1 MPTDFVSF
9 RGTNYVAD
17 RNAPGVLTPYK
28 GRFNRPPGMTDA
40 TVSEILAAIG
50 ATQLTPGEKVACE
63 TGKVFEPRR
72 LKFIFSTGAS
82 ISVPIPTR
90 AGLIAL
96 GGSLRGIL
104 QAGLSGTIACVGLI
118 GEEWKRLDQELRPG
132 TVVPA
137 PGIDV
142 RPTTGLKNPIFSA
155 FIQYESD
162 SGRTFAEGVRMN
174 TNQATNLPFS
184 PYAVVIGTS
193 LGTLLPA
200 GCGGATNTDA
210 RRYVIDILTTNLQNP
225 TRKMIVPVA
234 DDDAADIRGIGV
246 GLVTNPQTLC
256 LRYYG
261 ESDNRFSRFFP

>member
-9 RGTNYVAD
+9 RGVNYVAD
-17 RNAPGVLTPYK
+17 RNGSTVLTTYK
-28 GRFNRPPGMTDA
+28 SRFNRPPGMTDA
-40 TVSEILAAIG
+40 TVGQILTAIG
-50 ATQLTPGEKVACE
+50 ATQSAPGEKLACE

-72 LKFIFSTGAS
+72 LKFTFSNGAS
-82 ISVPIPTR
+82 ISVPAPTR
-90 AGLIAL
+90 ADILALAQNIRGFLQTGL
-96 GGSLRGIL
+96 G
-104 QAGLSGTIACVGLI
+104 GTIACVSLI
-118 GEEWKRLDQELRPG
+118 GEEWKRLDQDLRPT

-137 PGIDV
+137 PGTDV
-142 RPTTGLKNPIFSA
+142 RPTTGTKNPVFSA
-155 FIQYESD
+155 FIRYESD

-193 LGTLLPA
+193 LGSLLPA
-200 GCGGATNTDA
+200 GCGGASNVDP
-210 RRYVIDILTTNLQNP
+210 RRYVIDILTTNPQKP

-234 DDDAADIRGIGV
+234 NDAADDIRSVGV

-261 ESDNRFSRFFP
+261 ESDSRFSRFLT